1 MSLEASST
9 PAKSPAFAGKARAT
23 AAVHPEKSARHPSAR
38 TTARITCIVVPLA
51 LPACSRVLTTSNL
64 CMWWW
69 ACVCMVCSCAFGGD
83 NGKLGKLGNSGER
96 SSGRMAAAYAAD
108 PRGAGPRPRVRIAT
122 QSHKVPICFDVR
134 PGWRRLFIHMRSH
147 GIMTDQPKLPA
158 RPVGRQAEGL
168 RPRATHMR
176 AGARRGA
183 GEGPYCRPIRC
194 RLYCRHPWGRYRLKP
209 AAEAAREEDAAQ
221 PQVVLALE
229 SLRAHHR
236 GTAALIRAIEERV
249 ERHVARDERGEP
261 AEEARSA
268 IRTHL
273 VKGRD

>member
-64 CMWWW
+64 C
-69 ACVCMVCSCAFGGD
+69 AFGGD
-83 NGKLGKLGNSGER
+83 NSKLGKLGNSGER

-183 GEGPYCRPIRC
+183 GEGPYCP
-194 RLYCRHPWGRYRLKP
+194 
-209 AAEAAREEDAAQ
+209 AEAAREEDAAQ